1 MYYVHSP
8 VRTRC
13 RWLFE
18 KYKSLL
24 GAGATEKQIHYA
36 AFLATMDAYI
46 GQLLQA
52 LESTGQSENTLV
64 IFLSD
69 NGGHPGFRGNA
80 PRSEERRVGKEC
92 VRTCRLWGWPDHKK
106 T

>member
-36 AFLATMDAYI
+36 AFLETMDAYI

-69 NGGHPGFRGNA
+69 NGGHPDRK
-80 PRSEERRVGKEC
+80 S
-92 VRTCRLWGWPDHKK
+92 TRLELQSLMRISYAVFCLKK
-106 T
+106 KK